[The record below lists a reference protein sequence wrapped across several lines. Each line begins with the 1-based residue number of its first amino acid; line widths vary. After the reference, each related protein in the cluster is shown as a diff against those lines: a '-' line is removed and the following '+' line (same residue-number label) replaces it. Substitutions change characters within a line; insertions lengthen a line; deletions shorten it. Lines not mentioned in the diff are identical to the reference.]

1 MAFIEII
8 DEEERISR
16 KFEDSLIQF
25 RRLDAETAD
34 RIEKRYRRERQTT
47 NYERQ
52 IPAHPPGEGAGVDEA
67 ERRKDLI
74 DYIILSWENVLHPV
88 TKLPV
93 PCTRENKIKLPQKI
107 LAEILSEA
115 MRFHTQEATMEEQL
129 KNFGT
134 T

>member
-47 NYERQ
+47 NDERQ
-52 IPAHPPGEGAGVDEA
+52 IDEA

>member
-16 KFEDSLIQF
+16 RFEGSLVQF

-47 NYERQ
+47 NDERQ
-52 IPAHPPGEGAGVDEA
+52 IDEA

-93 PCTRENKIKLPQKI
+93 PCTRDNKVKLPQKI

-115 MRFHTQEATMEEQL
+115 MRPYTQEAGEEEATI
-129 KNFGT
+129 N
-134 T
+134 

>member
-16 KFEDSLIQF
+16 RFEGSLVQF

-34 RIEKRYRRERQTT
+34 RIERKYQNQREKTEG
-47 NYERQ
+47 ERQ
-52 IPAHPPGEGAGVDEA
+52 IEEA
-67 ERRKDLI
+67 EKRKDLI
-74 DYIILSWENVLHPV
+74 DYIVLSWENVLHPV

-93 PCTRENKIKLPQKI
+93 PCTRDNKVKLPQKI

-115 MRFHTQEATMEEQL
+115 MRPYTQEAGEEEEV
-129 KNFGT
+129 KNSGT